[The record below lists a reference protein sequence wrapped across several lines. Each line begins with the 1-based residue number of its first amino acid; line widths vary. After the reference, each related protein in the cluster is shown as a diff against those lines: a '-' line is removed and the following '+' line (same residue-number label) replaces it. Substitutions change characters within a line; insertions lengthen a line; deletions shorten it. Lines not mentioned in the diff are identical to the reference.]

1 MSRRGLP
8 TAAAGIPA
16 PADKRFRRSDV
27 RLGSRKSW
35 RGVGRRALWF
45 SGGALLVLILAGLA
59 GNALLG
65 ADALRVNRHVVR
77 GNVQF
82 GASDIDERLS
92 GLVGENILR
101 VDLEQYRLRLLESPW
116 VASAE
121 LWRVLPDTV
130 QVRIVER
137 VPLAIARIQGQ
148 MYLVDEGGVII
159 EAFGPQHQQF
169 DLPIVDGL
177 IAHGSSPDVADP
189 ARIRLVRRLF
199 TEVAAR
205 EDLFRRISQVN
216 VSNPRNAVVLLDG
229 EPAALHLG
237 DREFVARLERYEL
250 LATTLREKPPQE
262 YYLLRFGDSTYV
274 K

>member
-1 MSRRGLP
+1 VSRRGLP

-27 RLGSRKSW
+27 RQGGRKSW
-35 RGVGRRALWF
+35 RGLGRRAMWF
-45 SGGALLVLILAGLA
+45 AGGSLLILILAAWA
-59 GNALLG
+59 GSALLG
-65 ADALRVNRHVVR
+65 ADALRVNQRIVR
-77 GNVQF
+77 GNVHF
-82 GASDIDERLS
+82 GAADIDARLK

-101 VDLEQYRLRLLESPW
+101 VDLEQYRLRLLDSPW

-148 MYLVDEGGVII
+148 MFLVDDAGVI

-177 IAHGSSPDVADP
+177 IDDRSSPPVVDP
-189 ARIRLVRRLF
+189 ARLRLVRRLF
-199 TEVAAR
+199 DEVAVR

-250 LATTLREKPPQE
+250 LAPTLHEKPPQE
-262 YYLLRFGDSTYV
+262 YYLLRFGDATYV